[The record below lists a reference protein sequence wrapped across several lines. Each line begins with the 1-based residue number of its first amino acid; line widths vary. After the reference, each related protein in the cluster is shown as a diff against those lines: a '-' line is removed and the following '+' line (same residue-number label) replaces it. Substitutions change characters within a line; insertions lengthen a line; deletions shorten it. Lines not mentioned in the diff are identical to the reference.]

1 MIYPFLLSRNESTL
15 EVKKNIYFLLEG
27 KNTEQFYFD
36 GLLNDSD
43 FKPYDN
49 VSIYSFIK
57 GGSDEGLTQ
66 PIKMIEKAISYANDK
81 INKFNKNID
90 KIYVIFDLDV
100 FKNDNG
106 KISSLKKYRKYKY
119 IKLGYSNPAFELFLL
134 LHLDEA
140 YTKYIAK
147 YKSKI
152 LSNEYYK
159 GKRFINYLLSEVTGI
174 NPKSNELVSVF
185 AKNYKNAIKE
195 EKSINEILAK
205 AYKNVTCNVAKLIDE
220 LDTNY

>member
-81 INKFNKNID
+81 TNKFNKNID
-90 KIYVIFDLDV
+90 K
-100 FKNDNG
+100 
-106 KISSLKKYRKYKY
+106 
-119 IKLGYSNPAFELFLL
+119 
-134 LHLDEA
+134 
-140 YTKYIAK
+140 
-147 YKSKI
+147 
-152 LSNEYYK
+152 
-159 GKRFINYLLSEVTGI
+159 
-174 NPKSNELVSVF
+174 
-185 AKNYKNAIKE
+185 
-195 EKSINEILAK
+195 
-205 AYKNVTCNVAKLIDE
+205 
-220 LDTNY
+220 